1 MDIGIGL
8 FGIGDGIQYLHKMQ
22 WYNYMHVN
30 SIIVCISYFYVHCRY
45 GFAENPKLELVATP
59 KLGQR
64 EVTLSYVTDW
74 IEKKLCEVVE
84 VSRREGEREQERV
97 EKKRRERNTCD

>member
-1 MDIGIGL
+1 METS
-8 FGIGDGIQYLHKMQ
+8 
-22 WYNYMHVN
+22 YNIYTKCNGTIIMHVN

-84 VSRREGEREQERV
+84 VSRREGERER
-97 EKKRRERNTCD
+97 RRESRKKEKRKKYL